1 MPHGDPVESDQC
13 HSTSVLIVRATEQLR
28 QLRDVRRNP
37 PSFVPNKQRALS
49 TPRALCAGVV
59 CSDRPVH
66 ATFSWSDII
75 LARNGLAKGKGVV
88 MVFDG
93 PGRREAARGSGH
105 TTEGPLSLPLLLR
118 SCFML
123 AIAQVMASASCR
135 CSGRKYPALTSFAII
150 SFGKGT
156 TSLISQVRAFVDRH
170 WGRGN
175 LCAKRQTSG
184 RRLRPPAMKEIQK
197 TRWAR
202 SGVEVGFMRGIGDI
216 IEIMKVVPVVA
227 LELQHRKRLKPGKS
241 NTQTH
246 GLRPQCRRNSA

>member
-1 MPHGDPVESDQC
+1 
-13 HSTSVLIVRATEQLR
+13 
-28 QLRDVRRNP
+28 
-37 PSFVPNKQRALS
+37 
-49 TPRALCAGVV
+49 
-59 CSDRPVH
+59 
-66 ATFSWSDII
+66 
-75 LARNGLAKGKGVV
+75 

-170 WGRGN
+170 WGRCN

-227 LELQHRKRLKPGKS
+227 LELRHRKRLKPGKS
-241 NTQTH
+241 NTQTPWAATAMRAKQRVNRSNYPLTTNSRSRPSTTALPPIARAIA
-246 GLRPQCRRNSA
+246 LRKLAQFA